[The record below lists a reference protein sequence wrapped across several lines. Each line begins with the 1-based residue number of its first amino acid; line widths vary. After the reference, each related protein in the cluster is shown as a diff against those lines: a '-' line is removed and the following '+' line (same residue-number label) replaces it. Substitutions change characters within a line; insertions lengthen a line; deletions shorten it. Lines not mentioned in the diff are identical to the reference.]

1 MKHPKHASGRGL
13 CAALA
18 GLLAAAA
25 LGCAKSPGADFDY
38 EWDVDPSARFETLRT
53 FAWVP
58 DERVAVGD
66 PRIDDAE
73 LEKRVRER
81 VNHELADKGYTHQAS
96 GAPDFWVAYHASL
109 RRRLDARAMNANY
122 GPDPTRGWH
131 PDHDE
136 PQPGEYEAGTL
147 VLDVIAPDGATLL
160 WRGRVQTR
168 VDPGRDSDEVRR
180 ERLDRAVK
188 GVLARFPARP

>member
-1 MKHPKHASGRGL
+1 MKHAKHASALGIG
-13 CAALA
+13 AALA

-25 LGCAKSPGADFDY
+25 LGCAKSARGDFEYAWDAD
-38 EWDVDPSARFETLRT
+38 PAARFETLQS
-53 FAWVP
+53 FAWLP
-58 DERVAVGD
+58 NERVAAGD

-81 VNHELADKGYTHQAS
+81 VNRELTEKGYTHQSS

-122 GPDPTRGWH
+122 GPDPTRAWH

-168 VDPGRDSDEVRR
+168 VDPGRDSDEVRL
-180 ERLDRAVK
+180 ERLDRAVE